1 MAWVIFSCICKFLY
15 FFESYQVIGNSITKI
30 EKESGVKI
38 TFIED
43 SNEMGGA
50 QHSTF
55 LLAEQIIKDKTA
67 DIRVLLPGEGRFT
80 RLCQENKIPYS
91 TYNQIP
97 YVSTSVSWF
106 NDRIR
111 IPNLFAWAFNIYAI
125 LINSIRIKKIVEQHF
140 PHLAVTKGLHSHFS
154 AGMACKSLNLPVI
167 WHLQDLI
174 SQRHCGI
181 LDSIFNYIAKKI
193 PDHIICDGKI
203 IRDSLKKVVR
213 ERATTVLNGIKID
226 DLFRE
231 KGAGLRFRKEFD
243 IPADAYVIGN
253 MARITPW
260 KGQEFLLRAFIE
272 YTGQNKNAYLM
283 LVGSPMFGNDKYLK
297 HIMQLIDANGLGK
310 NVIMPGYRTD
320 LKEIFSAMDLF
331 IYPSLEKDT
340 SPLALLSALSAA
352 LPVAISQ
359 INSLDDVVSHC
370 PSIDLFHLEDNGT
383 LVRLMQKYE
392 NLELRVQKG
401 MKNQEFA
408 ASNFDILIHT
418 QKGCL

>member
-1 MAWVIFSCICKFLY
+1 
-15 FFESYQVIGNSITKI
+15 
-30 EKESGVKI
+30 
-38 TFIED
+38 
-43 SNEMGGA
+43 MGGV

-55 LLAEQIIKDKTA
+55 LLAEQIIKDKTTEVR
-67 DIRVLLPGEGRFT
+67 IILPGEGQFS
-80 RLCQENKIPYS
+80 RLCQGNNIPYC

-174 SQRHCGI
+174 SQRHYGI
-181 LDSIFNYIAKKI
+181 LDSIFNYMAKKI
-193 PDHIICDGKI
+193 PDHIICDGKV

-213 ERATTVLNGIKID
+213 QRATTVLNGIKID
-226 DLFRE
+226 DLSRE
-231 KGAGLRFRKEFD
+231 KEAGLRIRQELG
-243 IPADAYVIGN
+243 IPANAYVIGN

-283 LVGSPMFGNDKYLK
+283 LVGSPMFDNDKYYKNLK
-297 HIMQLIDANGLGK
+297 QLVFK
-310 NVIMPGYRTD
+310 NDLWDRVLLPGYRFD
-320 LKEIFSAMDLF
+320 LKNIFSAMDLF
-331 IYPSLEKDT
+331 VYPSVEKDT
-340 SPLALLSALSAA
+340 SPLSLMSAISSG
-352 LPVAISQ
+352 LPVAMQNID
-359 INSLDDVVSHC
+359 SLKEITDFCPAVDVFDSG
-370 PSIDLFHLEDNGT
+370 DRENLFS
-383 LVRLMQKYE
+383 LMEKYE
-392 NLELRVQKG
+392 DESIRAVNGR
-401 MKNQEFA
+401 KNREA
-408 ASNFDILIHT
+408 GEVYFDISTHSEKMMNIFIRIVS
-418 QKGCL
+418 G